1 MHREFEFEPRKIRPS
16 MARKKS
22 PWRQGIEARY
32 WRQVEIQDEFW
43 RETFVA
49 FIKPLGNLY
58 KDPLPAGAF
67 ILSRYLSDPREAA
80 NTFRSEPEAFG
91 TLLSDAVKSHAKTIY
106 DDLLTGRQGP
116 PLEWCAQKLGEVRAA
131 SADMALLATEYPS
144 VYQELQKER
153 ALRNS
158 KREKV
163 KVQFLGKFVYV
174 DKRVGSGKRRT
185 YKVVLPPKKK

>member
-1 MHREFEFEPRKIRPS
+1 
-16 MARKKS
+16 MARKKAL
-22 PWRQGIEARY
+22 WRQGIDARY

-49 FIKPLGNLY
+49 FIKPLGSLY
-58 KDPLPAGAF
+58 KDPLSAGAF
-67 ILSRYLSDPREAA
+67 ILSRYLNDPWEAA

-91 TLLSDAVKSHAKTIY
+91 ALLSGAVKSHAKIIY

-116 PLEWCAQKLGEVRAA
+116 PLEWCAQKFGEAHAA
-131 SADMALLATEYPS
+131 SADMDLLATEHPS

-158 KREKV
+158 ERE
-163 KVQFLGKFVYV
+163 
-174 DKRVGSGKRRT
+174 R
-185 YKVVLPPKKK
+185 